1 MLSGMKGGHS
11 SNAIPR
17 ASIGVSV
24 HSMIIS
30 NPDQIEAYRLLVIRS
45 GLKLESLGL
54 KHSSGRSMLSIVR
67 SMGIKARTA
76 KAALPLFEKHLK
88 DQGVLK

>member
-1 MLSGMKGGHS
+1 MT
-11 SNAIPR
+11 
-17 ASIGVSV
+17 
-24 HSMIIS
+24 IS

-67 SMGIKARTA
+67 EMGIKARTA
-76 KAALPLFEKHLK
+76 KAALPLFEAKLK
-88 DQGVLK
+88 QEGIL